1 MRINE
6 ENRQGRLFQFWK
18 ILLYNNNDIDAGRGN
33 FPCGLFAFLDC
44 EGMDKIMKM
53 IVGLG
58 NIGSR
63 YDETRHNTGFMVVDQ
78 LARDYQLGAFTHL
91 KQEAVAVSGVID
103 GEKVMLVKPTTFMN
117 DSGRAVGPLVD
128 YYNLDL
134 KDLVVVNDDLD
145 MPVGKVRL
153 KTHGAS
159 GGHNGLK
166 SIINALG
173 TKNFNRV
180 KLGIDHPK
188 HGTVVSHVLGK
199 FDKDE
204 RPQFDDA
211 VEVAEHALEDW
222 IKGEDFAQLM
232 NDYN

>member
-1 MRINE
+1 MLDGKSDR
-6 ENRQGRLFQFWK
+6 
-18 ILLYNNNDIDAGRGN
+18 A
-33 FPCGLFAFLDC
+33 AFLR
-44 EGMDKIMKM
+44 ERNERTMKM

-58 NIGSR
+58 NIGTR
-63 YDETRHNTGFMVVDQ
+63 YDETRHNIGFMVVDQ
-78 LARDYQLGAFTHL
+78 LARDYHLGAFTHL
-91 KQEAVAVSGVID
+91 KQEAVAVSGVIN

-128 YYNLDL
+128 YYDIDLD
-134 KDLVVVNDDLD
+134 DLVIVNDDLD

-166 SIINALG
+166 SIISALG

-180 KLGIDHPK
+180 KVGIDHPQ

-199 FDKDE
+199 FSKEE
-204 RPQFDDA
+204 RPKFDQA
-211 VEVAEHALEDW
+211 VEQAEHALEDW
-222 IKGEDFAQLM
+222 INGEDFAKLM
-232 NDYN
+232 NAYN

>member
-1 MRINE
+1 MLDGKSDR
-6 ENRQGRLFQFWK
+6 
-18 ILLYNNNDIDAGRGN
+18 A
-33 FPCGLFAFLDC
+33 AFLR
-44 EGMDKIMKM
+44 ERNERTMKM

-58 NIGSR
+58 NIGTR

-78 LARDYQLGAFTHL
+78 LARDYHLGAFTHL
-91 KQEAVAVSGVID
+91 KQEAVAVSGVIN

-128 YYNLDL
+128 YYDIDLD
-134 KDLVVVNDDLD
+134 DLVIINDDLD

-153 KTHGAS
+153 KTHVAS

-166 SIINALG
+166 SIISALG

-180 KLGIDHPK
+180 KVGIDHPQ

-199 FDKDE
+199 FSKEE
-204 RPQFDDA
+204 RPKFDQA
-211 VEVAEHALEDW
+211 VEQAEHALEDW
-222 IKGEDFAQLM
+222 INGEDFGKLM
-232 NDYN
+232 NAYN

>member
-1 MRINE
+1 MLDGKSDR
-6 ENRQGRLFQFWK
+6 
-18 ILLYNNNDIDAGRGN
+18 A
-33 FPCGLFAFLDC
+33 AFLR
-44 EGMDKIMKM
+44 ERNERIMKM

-58 NIGSR
+58 NIGTR

-78 LARDYQLGAFTHL
+78 LARDYHLGAFTHL
-91 KQEAVAVSGVID
+91 KQEAVAVSGVIN

-117 DSGRAVGPLVD
+117 DSGQAVGPLVD
-128 YYNLDL
+128 YYDIDLD
-134 KDLVVVNDDLD
+134 DLVIVNDDLD

-166 SIINALG
+166 SIISVLG

-180 KLGIDHPK
+180 KVGIDHPQ

-199 FDKDE
+199 FSKEE
-204 RPQFDDA
+204 RPKFDQA
-211 VEVAEHALEDW
+211 VEQAEHALEDW
-222 IKGEDFAQLM
+222 INGEDFAKLM
-232 NDYN
+232 NAYN

>member
-1 MRINE
+1 MLDGKSDR
-6 ENRQGRLFQFWK
+6 
-18 ILLYNNNDIDAGRGN
+18 A
-33 FPCGLFAFLDC
+33 AFLR
-44 EGMDKIMKM
+44 ERNERTMKM

-58 NIGSR
+58 NIGTR

-78 LARDYQLGAFTHL
+78 LARDYHLGAFTHL
-91 KQEAVAVSGVID
+91 KQEAVAVSGIIN

-128 YYNLDL
+128 YYDIDLD
-134 KDLVVVNDDLD
+134 DLVIVNDDLD

-166 SIINALG
+166 SIISALG

-180 KLGIDHPK
+180 KVGIDHPQ

-199 FDKDE
+199 FSKEE
-204 RPQFDDA
+204 RPKFDQA
-211 VEVAEHALEDW
+211 VEQAEHALEDW
-222 IKGEDFAQLM
+222 INGENFAKLM
-232 NDYN
+232 NAYN

>member
-1 MRINE
+1 MLDGKSDR
-6 ENRQGRLFQFWK
+6 
-18 ILLYNNNDIDAGRGN
+18 A
-33 FPCGLFAFLDC
+33 AFLR
-44 EGMDKIMKM
+44 ERNERTMKM

-58 NIGSR
+58 NIGTR

-78 LARDYQLGAFTHL
+78 LARDYHLGAFTHL
-91 KQEAVAVSGVID
+91 KQEAVAVSGIIN

-128 YYNLDL
+128 YYDIDLD
-134 KDLVVVNDDLD
+134 DLVIVNDDLD

-166 SIINALG
+166 SIISALG

-180 KLGIDHPK
+180 KVGIDHPQ

-199 FDKDE
+199 FSKEE
-204 RPQFDDA
+204 RPKFDQA
-211 VEVAEHALEDW
+211 VEQAEHVLEDW
-222 IKGEDFAQLM
+222 INGEDFAKLM
-232 NDYN
+232 NAYN

>member
-1 MRINE
+1 MLDGESDR
-6 ENRQGRLFQFWK
+6 
-18 ILLYNNNDIDAGRGN
+18 A
-33 FPCGLFAFLDC
+33 AFLR
-44 EGMDKIMKM
+44 ERNERTMKM

-58 NIGSR
+58 NIGTR

-78 LARDYQLGAFTHL
+78 LARDYHLGAFTHL
-91 KQEAVAVSGVID
+91 KQEAVAVSGVIN

-128 YYNLDL
+128 YYDIDLD
-134 KDLVVVNDDLD
+134 DLVIVNDDLD

-166 SIINALG
+166 SIISALG

-180 KLGIDHPK
+180 KVGIDHPQ

-199 FDKDE
+199 FSKEE
-204 RPQFDDA
+204 RPKFDQA
-211 VEVAEHALEDW
+211 VEQAEHTLEDW
-222 IKGEDFAQLM
+222 INGEDFAKLM
-232 NDYN
+232 NAYN

>member
-1 MRINE
+1 MLDGESDR
-6 ENRQGRLFQFWK
+6 
-18 ILLYNNNDIDAGRGN
+18 A
-33 FPCGLFAFLDC
+33 AFLR
-44 EGMDKIMKM
+44 ERNERTMKM

-58 NIGSR
+58 NIGTR

-78 LARDYQLGAFTHL
+78 LARDYHLGAFTHL
-91 KQEAVAVSGVID
+91 KQEAVAVSGVIN

-128 YYNLDL
+128 YYDIDLD
-134 KDLVVVNDDLD
+134 DLVIVNDDLD

-166 SIINALG
+166 SIISALG

-180 KLGIDHPK
+180 KVGIDHPQ
-188 HGTVVSHVLGK
+188 HGTVVSHVVGK
-199 FDKDE
+199 FSKEE
-204 RPQFDDA
+204 RPKFDQA
-211 VEVAEHALEDW
+211 VEQAEHALEDW
-222 IKGEDFAQLM
+222 INGEDFAKLM
-232 NDYN
+232 NAYN

>member
-1 MRINE
+1 MLDGESDR
-6 ENRQGRLFQFWK
+6 
-18 ILLYNNNDIDAGRGN
+18 A
-33 FPCGLFAFLDC
+33 AFLR
-44 EGMDKIMKM
+44 ERNERTMKM

-58 NIGSR
+58 NIGTR

-78 LARDYQLGAFTHL
+78 LARDYHLGAFTHL
-91 KQEAVAVSGVID
+91 KQEAVAVSGVIN

-128 YYNLDL
+128 YYDIDLD
-134 KDLVVVNDDLD
+134 DLVIVNDDLD

-159 GGHNGLK
+159 GGHHGLK
-166 SIINALG
+166 SIISALG

-180 KLGIDHPK
+180 KVGIDHPQ

-199 FDKDE
+199 FSKEE
-204 RPQFDDA
+204 RPKFDQA
-211 VEVAEHALEDW
+211 VEQAEHALEDW
-222 IKGEDFAQLM
+222 INGEDFAKLM
-232 NDYN
+232 NAYN

>member
-1 MRINE
+1 MLDGKSDR
-6 ENRQGRLFQFWK
+6 
-18 ILLYNNNDIDAGRGN
+18 A
-33 FPCGLFAFLDC
+33 AFLR
-44 EGMDKIMKM
+44 ERNERTMKM

-58 NIGSR
+58 NIGTR

-78 LARDYQLGAFTHL
+78 LARDYHLGAFTHL
-91 KQEAVAVSGVID
+91 KQEAVAVSGVIN
-103 GEKVMLVKPTTFMN
+103 GEKLMLVKPTTFMN

-128 YYNLDL
+128 YYDIDLD
-134 KDLVVVNDDLD
+134 DLVIVNDDLD

-166 SIINALG
+166 SIISALG

-180 KLGIDHPK
+180 KVGIDHPQ

-199 FDKDE
+199 FSKEE
-204 RPQFDDA
+204 RPKFDQA
-211 VEVAEHALEDW
+211 VEQAEHALEDW
-222 IKGEDFAQLM
+222 INGEDFAKLM
-232 NDYN
+232 NAYN

>member
-1 MRINE
+1 MLDGKSDR
-6 ENRQGRLFQFWK
+6 
-18 ILLYNNNDIDAGRGN
+18 A
-33 FPCGLFAFLDC
+33 AFLR
-44 EGMDKIMKM
+44 ERNERTMKM

-58 NIGSR
+58 NIGTR

-78 LARDYQLGAFTHL
+78 LARDYHLGAFTHL
-91 KQEAVAVSGVID
+91 KQEAVAVSGIIN

-128 YYNLDL
+128 YYDIDLD
-134 KDLVVVNDDLD
+134 DLVIVNDDLD

-166 SIINALG
+166 SIISVLG

-180 KLGIDHPK
+180 KVGIDHPQ

-199 FDKDE
+199 FSKEE
-204 RPQFDDA
+204 RPKFDQA
-211 VEVAEHALEDW
+211 VEQAEHALEDW
-222 IKGEDFAQLM
+222 INGEDFAKLM
-232 NDYN
+232 NAYN

>member
-1 MRINE
+1 
-6 ENRQGRLFQFWK
+6 
-18 ILLYNNNDIDAGRGN
+18 
-33 FPCGLFAFLDC
+33 
-44 EGMDKIMKM
+44 MKM

-58 NIGSR
+58 NIGTR

-78 LARDYQLGAFTHL
+78 LARDYHLGAFNHL
-91 KQEAVAVSGVID
+91 KQEAVAVSGVIN
-103 GEKVMLVKPTTFMN
+103 GTKVMLVKPTTFMN

-128 YYNLDL
+128 YYGLDL
-134 KDLVVVNDDLD
+134 ADLVIVNDDLD
-145 MPVGKVRL
+145 MPVGQIRL

-173 TKNFNRV
+173 TKQFNRV
-180 KLGIDHPK
+180 KLGIDHPQ

-199 FDKDE
+199 FTKEE
-204 RPQFDDA
+204 RPQFDAA
-211 VEVAEHALEDW
+211 VEQAEHALEDW
-222 IKGEDFAQLM
+222 LKGENFAQLM

>member
-1 MRINE
+1 MLDGKSDR
-6 ENRQGRLFQFWK
+6 
-18 ILLYNNNDIDAGRGN
+18 A
-33 FPCGLFAFLDC
+33 AFLR
-44 EGMDKIMKM
+44 ERNEITMKM

-58 NIGSR
+58 NIGTR

-78 LARDYQLGAFTHL
+78 LARDYHLGAFTHL
-91 KQEAVAVSGVID
+91 KQEAVAVSGVIN

-128 YYNLDL
+128 YYDIDLD
-134 KDLVVVNDDLD
+134 DLVIINDDLD

-166 SIINALG
+166 SIISALG

-180 KLGIDHPK
+180 KVGIDHPQ

-199 FDKDE
+199 FSKEE
-204 RPQFDDA
+204 RPKFDQA
-211 VEVAEHALEDW
+211 VEQAEHALEDW
-222 IKGEDFAQLM
+222 INGEDFGKLM
-232 NDYN
+232 NAYN

>member
-1 MRINE
+1 MLDGESDRAAFFRERNE
-6 ENRQGRLFQFWK
+6 RT
-18 ILLYNNNDIDAGRGN
+18 
-33 FPCGLFAFLDC
+33 
-44 EGMDKIMKM
+44 MKM

-58 NIGSR
+58 NIGTR

-78 LARDYQLGAFTHL
+78 LARDYHLGAFTHL
-91 KQEAVAVSGVID
+91 KQEAVAVSGVIN

-128 YYNLDL
+128 YYDIDLD
-134 KDLVVVNDDLD
+134 DLVIINDDLD

-166 SIINALG
+166 SIISALG

-180 KLGIDHPK
+180 KVGIDHPQ

-199 FDKDE
+199 FSKEE
-204 RPQFDDA
+204 RPKFDQA
-211 VEVAEHALEDW
+211 VEQAEHALEDW
-222 IKGEDFAQLM
+222 INGEDFAKLM
-232 NDYN
+232 NAYN

>member
-1 MRINE
+1 MLDGKSDR
-6 ENRQGRLFQFWK
+6 
-18 ILLYNNNDIDAGRGN
+18 A
-33 FPCGLFAFLDC
+33 AFLR
-44 EGMDKIMKM
+44 ERNERTMKM

-58 NIGSR
+58 NIGTR

-78 LARDYQLGAFTHL
+78 LARDYHLGAFTHL
-91 KQEAVAVSGVID
+91 KQEAVAVSGIIN

-128 YYNLDL
+128 YYDIDLDNL
-134 KDLVVVNDDLD
+134 VIVNDDLD

-166 SIINALG
+166 SIISALG

-180 KLGIDHPK
+180 KVGIDHPQ
-188 HGTVVSHVLGK
+188 HRTVVSHVLGK
-199 FDKDE
+199 FSKEE
-204 RPQFDDA
+204 RPKFDQA
-211 VEVAEHALEDW
+211 VEQAEHALEDW
-222 IKGEDFAQLM
+222 INGEDFAKLM
-232 NDYN
+232 NAYN

>member
-1 MRINE
+1 MLDGKSDRATFLRERNE
-6 ENRQGRLFQFWK
+6 RT
-18 ILLYNNNDIDAGRGN
+18 
-33 FPCGLFAFLDC
+33 
-44 EGMDKIMKM
+44 MKM

-58 NIGSR
+58 NIGTR

-78 LARDYQLGAFTHL
+78 LARDYHLGAFTHL
-91 KQEAVAVSGVID
+91 KQEAVAVSGIIN

-128 YYNLDL
+128 YYDIDLDNL
-134 KDLVVVNDDLD
+134 VIVNDDLD

-166 SIINALG
+166 SIISALG

-180 KLGIDHPK
+180 KVGIDHPQ

-199 FDKDE
+199 FSKEE
-204 RPQFDDA
+204 RPKFDQA
-211 VEVAEHALEDW
+211 VEQAEHALEDW
-222 IKGEDFAQLM
+222 INGEDFAKLM
-232 NDYN
+232 NAYN

>member
-1 MRINE
+1 MLDGESDR
-6 ENRQGRLFQFWK
+6 
-18 ILLYNNNDIDAGRGN
+18 A
-33 FPCGLFAFLDC
+33 AFLR
-44 EGMDKIMKM
+44 ERNERTMKM

-58 NIGSR
+58 NIGTR

-78 LARDYQLGAFTHL
+78 LARDYHLGAFTHL
-91 KQEAVAVSGVID
+91 KQEAVAVSGVIN

-128 YYNLDL
+128 YYDIDLD
-134 KDLVVVNDDLD
+134 DLVIVNDDLD

-166 SIINALG
+166 SIISALG

-180 KLGIDHPK
+180 KVGIDHPQ

-199 FDKDE
+199 FSKEE
-204 RPQFDDA
+204 RQKFDQA
-211 VEVAEHALEDW
+211 VEQAEHALEDW
-222 IKGEDFAQLM
+222 INGEDFAKLM
-232 NDYN
+232 NAYN

>member
-1 MRINE
+1 MLDGKSDR
-6 ENRQGRLFQFWK
+6 
-18 ILLYNNNDIDAGRGN
+18 A
-33 FPCGLFAFLDC
+33 AFLR
-44 EGMDKIMKM
+44 ERNERTVKM

-58 NIGSR
+58 NIGTR

-78 LARDYQLGAFTHL
+78 LARDYHLGAFTHL
-91 KQEAVAVSGVID
+91 KQEAVAVSGVIN

-128 YYNLDL
+128 YYDIDLD
-134 KDLVVVNDDLD
+134 DLVIVNDDLD

-166 SIINALG
+166 SIISALG

-180 KLGIDHPK
+180 KVGIDHPQ

-199 FDKDE
+199 FSKEE
-204 RPQFDDA
+204 RPKFDQA
-211 VEVAEHALEDW
+211 VEQAEHALEDW
-222 IKGEDFAQLM
+222 INGEDFAKLM
-232 NDYN
+232 NTYN

>member
-1 MRINE
+1 MGGLLNCRPFLRERNE
-6 ENRQGRLFQFWK
+6 RT
-18 ILLYNNNDIDAGRGN
+18 
-33 FPCGLFAFLDC
+33 
-44 EGMDKIMKM
+44 MKM

-58 NIGSR
+58 NIGTR

-78 LARDYQLGAFTHL
+78 LARDYHLGAFTHL
-91 KQEAVAVSGVID
+91 KQEAVAVSGIIN

-128 YYNLDL
+128 YYDIDLD
-134 KDLVVVNDDLD
+134 DLVIVNDDLD

-166 SIINALG
+166 SIISALG

-180 KLGIDHPK
+180 KVGIDHPQ

-199 FDKDE
+199 FSKEE
-204 RPQFDDA
+204 RPKFDQA
-211 VEVAEHALEDW
+211 VEQAEHALEDW
-222 IKGEDFAQLM
+222 INGEDFAKLM
-232 NDYN
+232 NAYN

>member
-1 MRINE
+1 MLDGE
-6 ENRQGRLFQFWK
+6 SGR
-18 ILLYNNNDIDAGRGN
+18 A
-33 FPCGLFAFLDC
+33 AFLR
-44 EGMDKIMKM
+44 ERNERTMKM

-58 NIGSR
+58 NIGTR

-78 LARDYQLGAFTHL
+78 LARDYHLGAFTHL
-91 KQEAVAVSGVID
+91 KQEAVAVSGVIN

-128 YYNLDL
+128 YYDIDLD
-134 KDLVVVNDDLD
+134 DLVIVNDDLD

-166 SIINALG
+166 SIISALG

-180 KLGIDHPK
+180 KVGIDHPQ

-199 FDKDE
+199 FSKEE
-204 RPQFDDA
+204 RPKFDQA
-211 VEVAEHALEDW
+211 VEQAEHALEDW
-222 IKGEDFAQLM
+222 INGEDFAKLM
-232 NDYN
+232 NAYN

>member
-1 MRINE
+1 MLDGKSDR
-6 ENRQGRLFQFWK
+6 
-18 ILLYNNNDIDAGRGN
+18 A
-33 FPCGLFAFLDC
+33 AFLR
-44 EGMDKIMKM
+44 ERNERIMKM

-58 NIGSR
+58 NIGTR

-78 LARDYQLGAFTHL
+78 LARDYHLGAFTHL
-91 KQEAVAVSGVID
+91 KQEAVAVSGVIN

-128 YYNLDL
+128 YYDIDLD
-134 KDLVVVNDDLD
+134 DLVIVNDDLD

-166 SIINALG
+166 SIISALG

-180 KLGIDHPK
+180 KVGIDHPK

-199 FDKDE
+199 FSKEE
-204 RPQFDDA
+204 RPKFDQA
-211 VEVAEHALEDW
+211 VEQAEHALEDW
-222 IKGEDFAQLM
+222 INGEDFAKLM
-232 NDYN
+232 NAYN

>member
-1 MRINE
+1 MLDGKSDR
-6 ENRQGRLFQFWK
+6 
-18 ILLYNNNDIDAGRGN
+18 A
-33 FPCGLFAFLDC
+33 AFLR
-44 EGMDKIMKM
+44 ERNERTMKM

-58 NIGSR
+58 NIGTR

-78 LARDYQLGAFTHL
+78 LARDYHLGAFTHL
-91 KQEAVAVSGVID
+91 KQEAVAVSGIIN

-128 YYNLDL
+128 YYDIDLDNL
-134 KDLVVVNDDLD
+134 VIVNDDLD

-180 KLGIDHPK
+180 KVGIDHPQ

-199 FDKDE
+199 FSKEE
-204 RPQFDDA
+204 RPKFDQA
-211 VEVAEHALEDW
+211 VEQAEHALEDW
-222 IKGEDFAQLM
+222 INGEDFAKLM
-232 NDYN
+232 NAYN

>member
-1 MRINE
+1 MLDGKSDR
-6 ENRQGRLFQFWK
+6 
-18 ILLYNNNDIDAGRGN
+18 A
-33 FPCGLFAFLDC
+33 AFLR
-44 EGMDKIMKM
+44 ERNERTMKM

-58 NIGSR
+58 NIGTR

-78 LARDYQLGAFTHL
+78 LARDYHLGAFTHL
-91 KQEAVAVSGVID
+91 KQEAVAVSGIIN

-128 YYNLDL
+128 YYDIDLDNL
-134 KDLVVVNDDLD
+134 VIVNDDLD

-166 SIINALG
+166 SIISALG

-180 KLGIDHPK
+180 KVGIDHPQ

-199 FDKDE
+199 FSKEE
-204 RPQFDDA
+204 RSKFDQA
-211 VEVAEHALEDW
+211 VEQAEHALEDW
-222 IKGEDFAQLM
+222 INGEDFAKLM
-232 NDYN
+232 NAYN

>member
-1 MRINE
+1 MLDGESDRAAFFRERNE
-6 ENRQGRLFQFWK
+6 RT
-18 ILLYNNNDIDAGRGN
+18 
-33 FPCGLFAFLDC
+33 
-44 EGMDKIMKM
+44 MKM

-58 NIGSR
+58 NIGTR
-63 YDETRHNTGFMVVDQ
+63 YDEARHNTGFMVVDQ
-78 LARDYQLGAFTHL
+78 LARDYHLGAFTHL
-91 KQEAVAVSGVID
+91 KQEAVAVSGVIN

-128 YYNLDL
+128 YYDIDLD
-134 KDLVVVNDDLD
+134 DLVIVNDDLD

-166 SIINALG
+166 SIISALG

-180 KLGIDHPK
+180 KVGIDHPQ

-199 FDKDE
+199 FSKEE
-204 RPQFDDA
+204 RPKFDQA
-211 VEVAEHALEDW
+211 VEQAEHALEDW
-222 IKGEDFAQLM
+222 INGEDFAKLM
-232 NDYN
+232 NAYN

>member
-1 MRINE
+1 MLDGESDRAAFFRERNE
-6 ENRQGRLFQFWK
+6 RT
-18 ILLYNNNDIDAGRGN
+18 
-33 FPCGLFAFLDC
+33 
-44 EGMDKIMKM
+44 MKM

-58 NIGSR
+58 NIGTR

-78 LARDYQLGAFTHL
+78 LARDYHLGAFTHL
-91 KQEAVAVSGVID
+91 KQEAVAVSGIIN

-128 YYNLDL
+128 YYDIDLD
-134 KDLVVVNDDLD
+134 DLVIVNDDLD

-166 SIINALG
+166 SIISALG

-180 KLGIDHPK
+180 KVGIDHPQ

-199 FDKDE
+199 FSKEE
-204 RPQFDDA
+204 RPKFDQA
-211 VEVAEHALEDW
+211 VEQAEHALEDW
-222 IKGEDFAQLM
+222 INGEDFAKLM
-232 NDYN
+232 NAYN

>member
-1 MRINE
+1 MLDGESDR
-6 ENRQGRLFQFWK
+6 
-18 ILLYNNNDIDAGRGN
+18 A
-33 FPCGLFAFLDC
+33 AFLR
-44 EGMDKIMKM
+44 ERNERTMKM

-58 NIGSR
+58 NIGTR

-78 LARDYQLGAFTHL
+78 LARDYHLGAFTHL
-91 KQEAVAVSGVID
+91 KQEAVAVSGVIN

-128 YYNLDL
+128 YYDVDLD
-134 KDLVVVNDDLD
+134 DLVIVNDDLD

-166 SIINALG
+166 SIISALG

-180 KLGIDHPK
+180 KVGIDHPQ

-199 FDKDE
+199 FSKEE
-204 RPQFDDA
+204 RPKFDQA
-211 VEVAEHALEDW
+211 VEQAEHALEDW
-222 IKGEDFAQLM
+222 INGEDFAKLM
-232 NDYN
+232 NAYN

>member
-1 MRINE
+1 MLDGKSDR
-6 ENRQGRLFQFWK
+6 
-18 ILLYNNNDIDAGRGN
+18 A
-33 FPCGLFAFLDC
+33 AFLR
-44 EGMDKIMKM
+44 ERNERTMKM

-58 NIGSR
+58 NIGTR

-78 LARDYQLGAFTHL
+78 LARDYHLGAFTHL
-91 KQEAVAVSGVID
+91 KQEAVAVSGIIN

-128 YYNLDL
+128 YYDIDLDNL
-134 KDLVVVNDDLD
+134 VIVNDDLD

-166 SIINALG
+166 SIISALG

-180 KLGIDHPK
+180 KVGSDHPQ

-199 FDKDE
+199 FSKEE
-204 RPQFDDA
+204 RPKFDQA
-211 VEVAEHALEDW
+211 VEQAEHALEDW
-222 IKGEDFAQLM
+222 INGEDFAKLM
-232 NDYN
+232 NAYN

>member
-1 MRINE
+1 MLEGESDR
-6 ENRQGRLFQFWK
+6 
-18 ILLYNNNDIDAGRGN
+18 A
-33 FPCGLFAFLDC
+33 AFLR
-44 EGMDKIMKM
+44 ERNERTMKM

-58 NIGSR
+58 NIGTR

-78 LARDYQLGAFTHL
+78 LARDYHLGAFTHL
-91 KQEAVAVSGVID
+91 KQEAVAVSGVIN

-128 YYNLDL
+128 YYDIDLD
-134 KDLVVVNDDLD
+134 DLAIVNDDLD

-166 SIINALG
+166 SIISALG

-180 KLGIDHPK
+180 KVGIDHPQ

-199 FDKDE
+199 FSKEE
-204 RPQFDDA
+204 RPKFDQA
-211 VEVAEHALEDW
+211 VEQAEHALEDW
-222 IKGEDFAQLM
+222 INGEDFAKLM
-232 NDYN
+232 NAYN

>member
-1 MRINE
+1 MLDGKSDR
-6 ENRQGRLFQFWK
+6 
-18 ILLYNNNDIDAGRGN
+18 A
-33 FPCGLFAFLDC
+33 AFLR
-44 EGMDKIMKM
+44 ERNERTMKM

-58 NIGSR
+58 NIGTR

-78 LARDYQLGAFTHL
+78 LARDYHLGAFTHL
-91 KQEAVAVSGVID
+91 KQEAVAVSGIIN

-128 YYNLDL
+128 YYDIDLD
-134 KDLVVVNDDLD
+134 DLVIVNDDLD

-166 SIINALG
+166 SIISALG

-180 KLGIDHPK
+180 KVGIDHPQ

-199 FDKDE
+199 FSKEE
-204 RPQFDDA
+204 RPKFDQA
-211 VEVAEHALEDW
+211 VEQSEHALEDW
-222 IKGEDFAQLM
+222 INGEDFAKLM
-232 NDYN
+232 NAYN

>member
-1 MRINE
+1 MLDGKSDR
-6 ENRQGRLFQFWK
+6 
-18 ILLYNNNDIDAGRGN
+18 A
-33 FPCGLFAFLDC
+33 AFLR
-44 EGMDKIMKM
+44 ERNERTMKM

-58 NIGSR
+58 NIGTR

-78 LARDYQLGAFTHL
+78 LARDYHLGAFTHL
-91 KQEAVAVSGVID
+91 KQEAVAVSGIIN

-128 YYNLDL
+128 YYDIDLDNL
-134 KDLVVVNDDLD
+134 VIVNDDLD

-166 SIINALG
+166 SIISALG
-173 TKNFNRV
+173 TKKFNRV
-180 KLGIDHPK
+180 KVGIDHPQ

-199 FDKDE
+199 FSKEE
-204 RPQFDDA
+204 RPKFDQA
-211 VEVAEHALEDW
+211 VEQAEHALEDW
-222 IKGEDFAQLM
+222 INGEDFAKLM
-232 NDYN
+232 NAYN

>member
-1 MRINE
+1 MLDGKSDR
-6 ENRQGRLFQFWK
+6 
-18 ILLYNNNDIDAGRGN
+18 A
-33 FPCGLFAFLDC
+33 AFLR
-44 EGMDKIMKM
+44 ERNERTMKM

-58 NIGSR
+58 NIGTR

-78 LARDYQLGAFTHL
+78 LARDYHLGAFTHL
-91 KQEAVAVSGVID
+91 KQEAVAVSGVIN

-128 YYNLDL
+128 YYDIDLD
-134 KDLVVVNDDLD
+134 DLVIINDDLD

-166 SIINALG
+166 SIISALG

-180 KLGIDHPK
+180 KVGIDHPQ

-199 FDKDE
+199 FSKEE
-204 RPQFDDA
+204 RPKFDQA
-211 VEVAEHALEDW
+211 VEQAEHALEDW
-222 IKGEDFAQLM
+222 INGEDFAKLM
-232 NDYN
+232 NAYN